1 MSTGGFVQVAWT
13 PCTKMQLS
21 NQVNWWFCPSYLV
34 TLYMLKMIEKIRSCS
49 MASKHTSSSSRQNKT
64 KAALSFVSPMETVPF
79 LLVEFPR
86 GQILSEPPLSNQMH
100 LLYNSFSILL
110 NLSTSRIKFKVK
122 LTNLHVIK
130 DVKYAQICK
139 KSRRRLCGTV

>member
-1 MSTGGFVQVAWT
+1 
-13 PCTKMQLS
+13 MQLS

-49 MASKHTSSSSRQNKT
+49 MASKHTSSSSRQNTT
-64 KAALSFVSPMETVPF
+64 KAALSFVSPMETVAF

-100 LLYNSFSILL
+100 LVWNSFSFFL
-110 NLSTSRIKFKVK
+110 NLSNFRIRFKE
-122 LTNLHVIK
+122 
-130 DVKYAQICK
+130 
-139 KSRRRLCGTV
+139 